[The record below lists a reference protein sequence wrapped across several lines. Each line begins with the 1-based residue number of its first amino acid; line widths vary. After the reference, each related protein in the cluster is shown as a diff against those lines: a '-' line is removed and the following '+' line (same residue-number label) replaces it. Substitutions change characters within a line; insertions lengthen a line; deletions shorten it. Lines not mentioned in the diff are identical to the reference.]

1 MTSRKAYIT
10 RIENELGS
18 RKLIWIGTRGHD
30 AWYRLPH
37 TGVNDHNPNFVSDTS
52 PHVLEVAE
60 SGYVVHSCGAAY
72 PARALPVPDYHD
84 EKNASEEAYTSY
96 AITHADRVRISPPS
110 LSTLRMEAS

>member
-1 MTSRKAYIT
+1 MTDRKAYIT

-37 TGVNDHNPNFVSDTS
+37 TGVNALLHDRNPNFVSDTS

-60 SGYVVHSCGAAY
+60 SGYVVHSYGAAY
-72 PARALPVPDYHD
+72 PSRALPAPDYRD
-84 EKNASEEAYTSY
+84 EKNA
-96 AITHADRVRISPPS
+96 
-110 LSTLRMEAS
+110 LRMEAS